1 MAQAGGDNPMTHA
14 QQSRETA
21 DEPLPELVP
30 LRQCLAELE
39 LTPAARQT
47 VDTALAQSQQL
58 LQQRLQQMAS
68 HAERCAQ
75 LGEIAA
81 RMMHDIRNPL
91 NAVFLHADIIE
102 EEIQRPTHDSQE
114 QVVASVAD
122 IRTEVTH
129 LYDLIQDYLAL
140 ARLAV
145 VCCELEDLGLFL
157 GECVHTVRTLAE
169 SRQIVLHLEG
179 LTRLGRVPMHKGTL
193 RRAILNL
200 MQRALAVMPQGGTLT
215 LRGRRTAS
223 SHVTIEVRDTGDSIP
238 EEQLDLL
245 FEPFCATG
253 AEGTGP
259 GLYVVREVVTA
270 HHGTLDVQSVPNK
283 GTTFTITL
291 PLVAADAQRAP

>member
-1 MAQAGGDNPMTHA
+1 MTHA

-58 LQQRLQQMAS
+58 LQQRLQQMAW
-68 HAERCAQ
+68 HTERGAL

-238 EEQLDLL
+238 EEQ
-245 FEPFCATG
+245 
-253 AEGTGP
+253 
-259 GLYVVREVVTA
+259 
-270 HHGTLDVQSVPNK
+270 
-283 GTTFTITL
+283 
-291 PLVAADAQRAP
+291 